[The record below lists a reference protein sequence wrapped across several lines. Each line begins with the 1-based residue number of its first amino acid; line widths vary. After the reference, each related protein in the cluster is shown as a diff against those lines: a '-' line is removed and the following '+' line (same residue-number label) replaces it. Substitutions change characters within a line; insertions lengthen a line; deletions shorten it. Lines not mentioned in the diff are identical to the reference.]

1 MTKPGYLKSFVEP
14 RIVRSREETELKL
27 MELADTPE
35 RRLGLYQFYQ
45 TRIETIRTRL
55 WTMLAWI
62 AAADAG
68 ILAFISKELHANFA
82 GIPSVGLTL
91 EQPLPT
97 LIIAGFGVVLST
109 YMLHVIDDGSG
120 HIESNWRRSD
130 LVLGKEHIHEITRD
144 RRARRQNHAFAWL
157 MSYVAQSLRLVH
169 SIVVL
174 IAFLVLYEKWSGFSF
189 SSIK

>member
-1 MTKPGYLKSFVEP
+1 MTPSRNLTARAFRAAVPLVRIHLPPAESPTNP
-14 RIVRSREETELKL
+14 RGT
-27 MELADTPE
+27 TP
-35 RRLGLYQFYQ
+35 RQRG
-45 TRIETIRTRL
+45 
-55 WTMLAWI
+55 
-62 AAADAG
+62 
-68 ILAFISKELHANFA
+68 
-82 GIPSVGLTL
+82 
-91 EQPLPT
+91 QPLPT

-157 MSYVAQSLRLVH
+157 MSYVAQSVRLVH